1 MLSHLVLEK
10 IIYFLLD
17 WATIDSNIEMVEL
30 EPDVLMLS
38 HDAHFTC
45 YTSYYYPIRTT
56 KSEGD
61 DFSECMWQS

>member
-1 MLSHLVLEK
+1 
-10 IIYFLLD
+10 
-17 WATIDSNIEMVEL
+17 MVEL
-30 EPDVLMLS
+30 EPDVLALS

-61 DFSECMWQS
+61 DFSECM